1 MKKVKQQRN
10 HDHASEYKQPS
21 AEYDQEPVEREIVP
35 HQPLIRKSLGWAT
48 LIIIA
53 MAILGGFFTSSYSDE
68 GTAEEVVANRISTST
83 TAGETLF
90 ETETNANI
98 KARDYEVTNAGPDG
112 GEARMLIWDFNKV
125 DLDEVSILVDGVPVK
140 EKLILSENAAGIS
153 IPVPSK
159 VTISGVKDLGGGIS
173 YAVKF
178 PNDKKTYFN
187 VVSVGQSNTYTVLPS
202 P

>member
-1 MKKVKQQRN
+1 MKKNKQQRN
-10 HDHASEYKQPS
+10 HDNHAEYTQQNSEYQQDPI
-21 AEYDQEPVEREIVP
+21 EREIVP
-35 HQPLIRKSLGWAT
+35 HQPLIRKSLGWAS

-53 MAILGGFFTSSYSDE
+53 MAILGSFLTTSFSDE
-68 GTAEEVVANRISTST
+68 GTAEEVVANRISQST
-83 TAGETLF
+83 TAGESLF
-90 ETETNANI
+90 ENETNGNI
-98 KARDYEVTNAGPDG
+98 KSRDFQVTNAGSDG

-125 DLDEVSILVDGVPVK
+125 DLDEVAIFVDGVPVK
-140 EKLILSENAAGIS
+140 EKLILSDKAAAIS

-178 PNDKKTYFN
+178 PNNKNTYFN
-187 VVSVGQSNTYTVLPS
+187 VVSVGQSNTYTVLPR